1 MVRVSGAVRVRTL
14 PSEEPG
20 PSTPVEASGVDF
32 AAAYEA
38 LRGQVPADHLL
49 LYVLVD

>member
-20 PSTPVEASGVDF
+20 ASSPVEASGVDF
-32 AAAYEA
+32 AAAYDA
-38 LRGQVPADHLL
+38 LRARVPEDHVL